1 MGEDRFPP
9 TLTVSALPTF
19 LKNGFRP
26 EYRMTMKRNG
36 KLPIPAALSLP
47 EGFTREGY
55 PEKNLDEI
63 AFLISGVYA
72 KEDVDF
78 SS

>member
-1 MGEDRFPP
+1 
-9 TLTVSALPTF
+9 
-19 LKNGFRP
+19 
-26 EYRMTMKRNG
+26 MTMKRNG